1 MKIKEQVVPVKWP
14 PIIYLV
20 FVLKVVNFSCQ
31 ILQCKP
37 IFSGQFLVTRG
48 FNGQENENIIQKCS
62 QIIFTLPIYLI

>member
-1 MKIKEQVVPVKWP
+1 M
-14 PIIYLV
+14 V

-37 IFSGQFLVTRG
+37 IFSGQFLVTGG

-62 QIIFTLPIYLI
+62 QIIFTLSIFLI